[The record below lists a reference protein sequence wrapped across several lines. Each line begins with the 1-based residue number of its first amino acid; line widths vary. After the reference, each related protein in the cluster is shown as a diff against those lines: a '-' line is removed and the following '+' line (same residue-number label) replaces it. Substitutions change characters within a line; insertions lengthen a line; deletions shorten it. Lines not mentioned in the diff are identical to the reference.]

1 MDKYRYNE
9 NVAGQGHADD
19 KDGFREQSSDK
30 ALLNEVTG
38 GDYKYG
44 FESAYYI

>member
-19 KDGFREQSSDK
+19 KDGFQGAKPDK

-38 GDYKYG
+38 GL
-44 FESAYYI
+44 